1 MNKKATVF
9 AGFLIFL
16 CSFSILADTIKLGFN
31 YPESG
36 RYKDL
41 GLQQRLAAFLA
52 VEEINNAGGILGKKV
67 ELVIRNTVGS
77 PERGAANNS
86 P

>member
-1 MNKKATVF
+1 MNKKTTVF

-16 CSFSILADTIKLGFN
+16 CSFSVLADTIKLGFN
-31 YPESG
+31 YPQSG

-52 VEEINNAGGILGKKV
+52 VEEINESGG
-67 ELVIRNTVGS
+67 
-77 PERGAANNS
+77 NS
-86 P
+86 RQRS